1 MRNGDE
7 NADDIAGR
15 FTGTYTGADARSCKY
30 GTTCEITD
38 KKGKGLP
45 ESGKGEALE
54 IPHSPE
60 KEPVSCL
67 TDWHYPSGAVF
78 FTQSNFPINRQ
89 HLPAS
94 YLRRSITPTHSD
106 IVLYRSQVN
115 VTVKALCEGY
125 SGVKELSRRV
135 YTPDVVSKTN

>member
-38 KKGKGLP
+38 EKGKSLP

-67 TDWHYPSGAVF
+67 TDWHYPIDAQKTGKTTWFAKLRLKLNWDLASKGETMALYTIGEVALLCD
-78 FTQSNFPINRQ
+78 IN
-89 HLPAS
+89 PVT
-94 YLRRSITPTHSD
+94 LR
-106 IVLYRSQVN
+106 
-115 VTVKALCEGY
+115 A
-125 SGVKELSRRV
+125 
-135 YTPDVVSKTN
+135 

>member
-38 KKGKGLP
+38 EKGKGLP

-67 TDWHYPSGAVF
+67 TDWHYSPEAGIF
-78 FTQSNFPINRQ
+78 K
-89 HLPAS
+89 
-94 YLRRSITPTHSD
+94 SD
-106 IVLYRSQVN
+106 
-115 VTVKALCEGY
+115 K
-125 SGVKELSRRV
+125 
-135 YTPDVVSKTN
+135 VSLMPGL

>member
-38 KKGKGLP
+38 KKGKGHP

-67 TDWHYPSGAVF
+67 TDWHYNYLPRF
-78 FTQSNFPINRQ
+78 FCHPRLPDDMVRPRIFRRQ
-89 HLPAS
+89 MLVAF
-94 YLRRSITPTHSD
+94 
-106 IVLYRSQVN
+106 N
-115 VTVKALCEGY
+115 E
-125 SGVKELSRRV
+125 
-135 YTPDVVSKTN
+135 

>member
-1 MRNGDE
+1 ERLLAESTEFLRIMRNGDE

-67 TDWHYPSGAVF
+67 TDWHYDQWSAF
-78 FTQSNFPINRQ
+78 
-89 HLPAS
+89 
-94 YLRRSITPTHSD
+94 LRL
-106 IVLYRSQVN
+106 V
-115 VTVKALCEGY
+115 E
-125 SGVKELSRRV
+125 
-135 YTPDVVSKTN
+135 

>member
-67 TDWHYPSGAVF
+67 TDWHYADGRHFSLRQELLLDADNRGFTHGYATGQFDQF
-78 FTQSNFPINRQ
+78 FDFVHVGDNN
-89 HLPAS
+89 
-94 YLRRSITPTHSD
+94 
-106 IVLYRSQVN
+106 RSQGR
-115 VTVKALCEGY
+115 LGF
-125 SGVKELSRRV
+125 LFQ
-135 YTPDVVSKTN
+135 

>member
-1 MRNGDE
+1 MHIGQALDLVSRYDSLRNPL
-7 NADDIAGR
+7 
-15 FTGTYTGADARSCKY
+15 TDARSCKY

-67 TDWHYPSGAVF
+67 TDWH
-78 FTQSNFPINRQ
+78 
-89 HLPAS
+89 
-94 YLRRSITPTHSD
+94 
-106 IVLYRSQVN
+106 
-115 VTVKALCEGY
+115 
-125 SGVKELSRRV
+125 
-135 YTPDVVSKTN
+135 

>member
-1 MRNGDE
+1 MRNSDE

-38 KKGKGLP
+38 EKGKGLP

-67 TDWHYPSGAVF
+67 TDWHYTGRQPF
-78 FTQSNFPINRQ
+78 FIYDSDYSTVTDF
-89 HLPAS
+89 AK
-94 YLRRSITPTHSD
+94 LRGWSTSVPLISATW
-106 IVLYRSQVN
+106 
-115 VTVKALCEGY
+115 
-125 SGVKELSRRV
+125 
-135 YTPDVVSKTN
+135 

>member
-67 TDWHYPSGAVF
+67 TDWHYPGG
-78 FTQSNFPINRQ
+78 
-89 HLPAS
+89 
-94 YLRRSITPTHSD
+94 PTS
-106 IVLYRSQVN
+106 LMSSKA
-115 VTVKALCEGY
+115 VTVPKSLCGAYYHEGD
-125 SGVKELSRRV
+125 R
-135 YTPDVVSKTN
+135 

>member
-38 KKGKGLP
+38 EKGKGLP

-54 IPHSPE
+54 IPHSSE

-67 TDWHYPSGAVF
+67 TDWHYPFWGRF
-78 FTQSNFPINRQ
+78 FVYPKQLF
-89 HLPAS
+89 HK
-94 YLRRSITPTHSD
+94 PT
-106 IVLYRSQVN
+106 
-115 VTVKALCEGY
+115 ALAFIIFATMY
-125 SGVKELSRRV
+125 
-135 YTPDVVSKTN
+135 NA